1 MLVKVKNVE
10 FEKAGNTISGGNA
23 TYTFS
28 NQDGSS
34 VIFSKQDS
42 RTSGK
47 TLPSGEIDLVGVVG
61 QYNSVYQLLPRD
73 MNDFMSTTNS
83 DDNYRLRKGIDVY
96 PNPTSSILKIKTND
110 IIEGIK
116 IVDICGRV
124 YLSKMDN
131 IINVSVENLDPGM
144 YILQVSLEGKGIY
157 YAKFLKEE

>member
-83 DDNYRLRKGIDVY
+83 DDNYRLRKSIDIY

-116 IVDICGRV
+116 IVDISGRV

-131 IINVSVENLDPGM
+131 IANISVENLNPGM
-144 YILQVSLEGKGIY
+144 YILQVWLEKKGIY